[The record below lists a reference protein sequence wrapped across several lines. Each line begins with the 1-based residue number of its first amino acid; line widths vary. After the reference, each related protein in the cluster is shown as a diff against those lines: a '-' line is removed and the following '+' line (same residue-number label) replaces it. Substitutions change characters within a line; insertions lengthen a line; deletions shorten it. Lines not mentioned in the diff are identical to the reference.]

1 MQITITARGLELTP
15 ALRRYAERKLQKL
28 KKYLNYITKAHVI
41 LSIEK
46 HRQIAEV
53 TLSVRDLTIRGEE
66 CSSDLYSSI
75 DLVMGKLERQILRHK
90 EKLVAHPGRSGER
103 VAPASANPIAELAPS
118 ADLSAGQAGEEPRV
132 VRVKRFAMKPLS
144 LDEAVMQMDLLGH
157 SFFVFR
163 NAMTEEVNV
172 LYRRRDGNY
181 GLIEPEA

>member
-28 KKYLNYITKAHVI
+28 KKYLNHITKAHVI

-53 TLSVRDLTIRGEE
+53 TLSVRDLIIRGEE

-103 VAPASANPIAELAPS
+103 VAPASAAPAVEPAPLA
-118 ADLSAGQAGEEPRV
+118 DEEPRV
-132 VRVKRFAMKPLS
+132 VRVKRFAVKPLS
-144 LDEAVMQMDLLGH
+144 LDEAVMQMNLLGH

-163 NAMTEEVNV
+163 NATTEEVNV

>member
-15 ALRRYAERKLQKL
+15 ALRRYTERKLQKL
-28 KKYLNYITKAHVI
+28 KKYLNHITKAHVI

-75 DLVMGKLERQILRHK
+75 DVVMGKLERQILRYK
-90 EKLVAHPGRSGER
+90 ERLVAHPGRGGEK
-103 VAPASANPIAELAPS
+103 VLPASPAPAVKPASLA
-118 ADLSAGQAGEEPRV
+118 DEEPKV
-132 VRVKRFAMKPLS
+132 VRVKRFAVKPLS
-144 LDEAVMQMDLLGH
+144 LDEAVMQMNLLGH

-163 NAMTEEVNV
+163 NATTEEVNV